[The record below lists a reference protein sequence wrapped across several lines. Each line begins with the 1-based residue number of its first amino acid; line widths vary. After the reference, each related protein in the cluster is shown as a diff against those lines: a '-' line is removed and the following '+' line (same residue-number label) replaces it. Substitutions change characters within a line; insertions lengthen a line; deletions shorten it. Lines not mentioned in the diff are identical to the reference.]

1 MQVLVIG
8 NGNHSKKRV
17 LPALE
22 KIKFVENIVIADK
35 NIKNKKKINSSLEI
49 RNFDKEL
56 QNNDKYDLIII
67 ATPPYNHKSSLLD
80 AVNKSNNILV
90 EKPISND
97 MNFVFGDM
105 LKDLKKEKNIFESLM
120 YLHHPVLQHVK
131 ELIKKHNIKKI
142 SSEFTVPHLPD
153 NKYIYKKD
161 LGGGS
166 LFDQGIYPLSL
177 ALELSNNSKKIDHIE
192 INNSDKYEVDL
203 GGNIQMNINKNI
215 RYFGKWGLGQDYKNS
230 LELKDNDGKEFQID
244 FIFSKP
250 DNLNSKIQITSN
262 ETISEIEVGKFDQFQ
277 IMYEDILRSDFTKF
291 EYSNYKN
298 LIERYDLIHELLKM
312 VH

>member
-22 KIKFVENIVIADK
+22 KIKFVERIVIADK
-35 NIKNKKKINSSLEI
+35 NVKNKKMINSSQEI
-49 RNFDKEL
+49 RNIDKEL
-56 QNNDKYDLIII
+56 QSNDQYDLIII

-97 MNFVFGDM
+97 IDFIFSDM
-105 LKDLKKEKNIFESLM
+105 FKDLKKDKNIFESLM
-120 YLHHPVLQHVK
+120 YFHHPVLSHVK
-131 ELIKKHNIKKI
+131 ELINKHKIKKI
-142 SSEFTVPHLPD
+142 FSEFTVPHLPD

-166 LFDQGIYPLSL
+166 LFDQGIYPISL
-177 ALELSNNSKKIDHIE
+177 ALELSNNSKKLEHLE
-192 INNSDKYEVDL
+192 INKSDKYEVDL
-203 GGNIQMNINKNI
+203 GGIIQLNIDKDIQ
-215 RYFGKWGLGQDYKNS
+215 YFGKWGLGQDYKNY
-230 LELKDNDGKEFQID
+230 LKLINNDGKEFQID

-250 DNLNSKIQITSN
+250 DNLNSKIQIITKDN
-262 ETISEIEVGKFDQFQ
+262 FSEIEIGKFDQFQ
-277 IMYEDILRSDFTKF
+277 IMYEDILKSDFTKF
-291 EYSNYKN
+291 DYSNHKN
-298 LIERYDLIHELLKM
+298 LLERYDLILELIKM
-312 VH
+312 VP

>member
-1 MQVLVIG
+1 
-8 NGNHSKKRV
+8 
-17 LPALE
+17 
-22 KIKFVENIVIADK
+22 
-35 NIKNKKKINSSLEI
+35 
-49 RNFDKEL
+49 
-56 QNNDKYDLIII
+56 
-67 ATPPYNHKSSLLD
+67 
-80 AVNKSNNILV
+80 
-90 EKPISND
+90 

-215 RYFGKWGLGQDYKNS
+215 RYFGKWGLGQDYKKLS
-230 LELKDNDGKEFQID
+230 
-244 FIFSKP
+244 
-250 DNLNSKIQITSN
+250 
-262 ETISEIEVGKFDQFQ
+262 
-277 IMYEDILRSDFTKF
+277 
-291 EYSNYKN
+291 
-298 LIERYDLIHELLKM
+298 
-312 VH
+312 

>member
-1 MQVLVIG
+1 
-8 NGNHSKKRV
+8 
-17 LPALE
+17 
-22 KIKFVENIVIADK
+22 
-35 NIKNKKKINSSLEI
+35 
-49 RNFDKEL
+49 
-56 QNNDKYDLIII
+56 
-67 ATPPYNHKSSLLD
+67 
-80 AVNKSNNILV
+80 
-90 EKPISND
+90 
-97 MNFVFGDM
+97 
-105 LKDLKKEKNIFESLM
+105 M

-215 RYFGKWGLGQDYKNS
+215 RYFGKWGLGQDYKNY

-312 VH
+312 VL